1 MQNQEANVKKGLFTS
16 QEAIPHF
23 LIFSVCIMS
32 YVSAL
37 KLLN

>member
-1 MQNQEANVKKGLFTS
+1 MLKKDYLHHKKQFH
-16 QEAIPHF
+16 IF